1 MQGPEHEKGARMTL
15 DELRRSKGADPPQVW
30 VTAYDFPTARL
41 VEEAGVDVILV
52 GDSLGNVVL
61 GHKSTLPVTV
71 NDMVRASAAVSRGA
85 QQTLRVVD
93 LPYLSYTTAAEAL
106 RNARRL
112 MVEGGADALK
122 LEGGAHV
129 VAQVQALVRYG
140 IPVVGHLGYTPQ
152 AAPLLGRR
160 VQGRGED
167 AARRLLEDAAVLT
180 EAGVCALV
188 LEMVPAELAARV
200 TQAIAVP
207 TIGIG
212 AGASTDGQVLV
223 LHDLVGLTQ
232 GRVPRF
238 ARRYADVSAV
248 IRDAVGR
255 YAEEVRS
262 GRFPA
267 AEHAFHDQGARAP
280 DAEADR

>member
-1 MQGPEHEKGARMTL
+1 MTL
-15 DELRRSKGADPPQVW
+15 DELRRTKGGDPPQVW
-30 VTAYDFPTARL
+30 VTAYDFPMARL

-61 GHKSTLPVTV
+61 GHKSTLSVTV
-71 NDMVRASAAVSRGA
+71 DDMVRAGAAVSRGA
-85 QQTLRVVD
+85 PHTLRVVD
-93 LPYLSYTTAAEAL
+93 LPYLSYTTAPQAL
-106 RNARRL
+106 DNARRL

-129 VAQVQALVRYG
+129 AAQVKALVQYG

-152 AAPLLGRR
+152 AAPLLGRH

-167 AARRLLEDAAVLT
+167 AAGRVLEDAAVLT

-200 TQAIAVP
+200 TQAIPVP
-207 TIGIG
+207 TVGIG
-212 AGASTDGQVLV
+212 AGAGTDGQVLV
-223 LHDLVGLTQ
+223 LYDLVGLTQ
-232 GRVPRF
+232 GRVPKF

-248 IRDAVGR
+248 VRDAVGR

-267 AEHAFHDQGARAP
+267 QEHVFHDEGAARP
-280 DAEADR
+280 DGGKGR